1 MRLSLVHKITVA
13 PLVVALF
20 FALLSMGYTIPR
32 LRQAFEEQGHEMSMA
47 VPTALASAMADLL
60 RNREQQEVQ
69 PTLDAVARDGALA
82 YVALVD
88 ARGSLV
94 AVSGP
99 HAAVLREHV
108 EGLALSKEGT
118 PLEAQGVELLD
129 MAAPVP
135 GGLGAVHV
143 GFNRTDA
150 RGRIESVLGNM
161 QLILI
166 AVLLVLMGAA
176 WTLSRRM
183 VAPLVSL
190 TGAVRRIAEHGD
202 LREPVHVSTR
212 DEVGE
217 LALAVGILVGKLK
230 DLLHQLHSSTEL
242 LSDSVL
248 GLNESASEQNQMVSR
263 QAAAVQETQVTA
275 QEIRQTALL
284 ASSSAQSVIEVA
296 ERAEALGRTGEEAV
310 AASIDGLVDLRSQVE
325 QITERIM
332 SLGERTQQIGGITET
347 VKDLADQSHLLAVN
361 AAIEAARSGEHGKG
375 FAVVAREIRA
385 LADQSI
391 RATNQVR
398 KILNDIGEAIAGTVQ
413 ITAEGTQRMEAGLAQ
428 ARASGDTLRELTTI
442 VQDSTAS
449 ARQIAQTV
457 NQQATGIEQI
467 FTAVNE
473 LNALMGDTVKRIS
486 TTNESAVS
494 LKMLSERVAEVV
506 RAYRV

>member
-1 MRLSLVHKITVA
+1 MRLSLVHKITLA
-13 PLVVALF
+13 PVVVALF

-32 LRQAFEEQGHEMSMA
+32 LRHAFEEQGHEMSMA

-69 PTLDAVARDGALA
+69 PTLDAVAREGALA
-82 YVALVD
+82 YVALLD
-88 ARGSLV
+88 ARGALV

-99 HAAVLREHV
+99 HASILREHV
-108 EGLALSKEGT
+108 EGLAVSKEGT

-129 MAAPVP
+129 MAAQVS
-135 GGLGAVHV
+135 GGLGSVHV

-150 RGRIESVLGNM
+150 RGRIEGVLGSM
-161 QLILI
+161 QM
-166 AVLLVLMGAA
+166 VLLVVLVVLMGAA
-176 WTLSRRM
+176 WVLSRRM

-190 TGAVRRIAEHGD
+190 TEAVRRIAEHGD

-242 LSDSVL
+242 LSDSVI

-284 ASSSAQSVIEVA
+284 ASNSAQSVIEVA

-473 LNALMGDTVKRIS
+473 LNAVMGDTVNRIS
-486 TTNESAVS
+486 STNESAVS